1 MLSFFPFPY
10 PDELWYSVIARYH
23 THSGALSWQA
33 TMAALFGD
41 ARDTD
46 VGSFFPN
53 NSIHKILEQLP
64 PGFLSAQEAVLQHT
78 LLPFLMR
85 FQPQEK
91 KAAILEAF
99 LSGEDMRPR
108 YLRATRDIKPR
119 SLRYCPIC
127 LQEDTQTYG
136 EPYWHREH
144 QIGLMPLC
152 PRHRCRLRDKPIPNT
167 RPLGAQY
174 LPLDGQDGAEPD
186 DGALE
191 YEPALTGTLY
201 AYLTMPY
208 ELSPDREADNLART
222 MENAGLLSEG
232 SIRKQSFDTE
242 KLYAALVDK
251 YGQELVEHYFGDHIT
266 KAHALRLRHYLIY
279 SAEEYALLTV
289 MLGQGPEVLFS
300 QEQVPLTL
308 ETRMR
313 ELAASKI
320 IRSKDSIAKLL
331 GIRADRL
338 LPYAKRFGVS
348 PFWPQS
354 GAQKQ
359 AQERQTYTVTIHL
372 SPMERLE
379 LEVFMREQGMGAYSH
394 ALRYFLDTG
403 LRRWREGANHSGNT
417 LADLSQLYY
426 DRVHKQHEKL
436 KGGDKIW
443 TRNK

>member
-1 MLSFFPFPY
+1 MLSFFPSPY
-10 PDELWYSVIARYH
+10 PDELWYSVLARYH

-99 LSGEDMRPR
+99 LNGEDMRPR

-119 SLRYCPIC
+119 SMRYCPVC
-127 LQEDTQTYG
+127 VREDTQTYG

-174 LPLDGQDGAEPD
+174 LPLDGQDWAEPD
-186 DGALE
+186 YGALG
-191 YEPALTGTLY
+191 YETALTGTLY

-208 ELSPDREADNLART
+208 DLSPNREADNLARS
-222 MENAGLLSEG
+222 MENAGLLNED
-232 SIRKQSFDTE
+232 SIRKQAFNTE

-251 YGQELVEHYFGDHIT
+251 YGHELVEHYFGDHIT

-279 SAEEYALLTV
+279 SAEEYALLTT
-289 MLGQGPEVLFS
+289 MLGQGPELLFS
-300 QEQVPLTL
+300 QESVPLTL

-313 ELAASKI
+313 ELAASHV
-320 IRSKDSIAKLL
+320 IRDKASIAKLL

-338 LPYAKRFGVS
+338 LPYTRRFGIA

-354 GAQKQ
+354 GTVKE

-372 SPMERLE
+372 SQTDRAE
-379 LEVFMREQGMGAYSH
+379 LDAFMRDKGMGAYSH
-394 ALRYFLDTG
+394 ALRYFMEAG
-403 LRRWREGANHSGNT
+403 LRRWREDGKS
-417 LADLSQLYY
+417 
-426 DRVHKQHEKL
+426 
-436 KGGDKIW
+436 
-443 TRNK
+443 

>member
-41 ARDTD
+41 AHDTD

-53 NSIHKILEQLP
+53 NSIHQILEQLP
-64 PGFLSAQEAVLQHT
+64 PDFLSAQEVALQHT

-85 FQPQEK
+85 FQSQEK

-99 LSGEDMRPR
+99 LAGEDMRPR

-119 SLRYCPIC
+119 SMRYCPVC
-127 LQEDTQTYG
+127 VREDTQTYG

-174 LPLDGQDGAEPD
+174 LPLDGQDWAEPD
-186 DGALE
+186 YGALG
-191 YEPALTGTLY
+191 YETALTGTLY

-208 ELSPDREADNLART
+208 DLSPNREADNLARS
-222 MENAGLLSEG
+222 MENAGLLNED
-232 SIRKQSFDTE
+232 SIRKQAFNTE

-251 YGQELVEHYFGDHIT
+251 YGHELVEHYFGDHIT

-279 SAEEYALLTV
+279 SAEEYALLTT
-289 MLGQGPEVLFS
+289 MLGQGPELLFS
-300 QEQVPLTL
+300 QESVPLTL

-313 ELAASKI
+313 ELAASHV
-320 IRSKDSIAKLL
+320 IRDKASIAKLL

-338 LPYAKRFGVS
+338 LPYTRRFGIA

-354 GAQKQ
+354 GTVKE

-372 SPMERLE
+372 SQTDRAE
-379 LEVFMREQGMGAYSH
+379 LDAFMRDKGMGAYSH
-394 ALRYFLDTG
+394 ALRYFMEAG
-403 LRRWREGANHSGNT
+403 L
-417 LADLSQLYY
+417 
-426 DRVHKQHEKL
+426 HKWGQE
-436 KGGDKIW
+436 
-443 TRNK
+443 

>member
-1 MLSFFPFPY
+1 MLHYFPTPY

-53 NSIHKILEQLP
+53 NSIHQILEQLP
-64 PGFLSAQEAVLQHT
+64 PDFLSAQEVALQHT

-85 FQPQEK
+85 FQSQEK

-99 LSGEDMRPR
+99 LAGEDMRPR

-119 SLRYCPIC
+119 SMRYCPVC
-127 LQEDTQTYG
+127 VREDTQTYG

-174 LPLDGQDGAEPD
+174 LPLDGQDWAEPD
-186 DGALE
+186 YGALD
-191 YEPALTGTLY
+191 YEIALTGTLY

-208 ELSPDREADNLART
+208 DLSPNREADNLARAT
-222 MENAGLLSEG
+222 ENAGLLSED
-232 SIRKQSFDTE
+232 SIRKQAFDVD
-242 KLYAALVDK
+242 KLHTALTDK
-251 YGQELVEHYFGDHIT
+251 YGAELVKHYFGDHIT

-300 QEQVPLTL
+300 QEQVPLLL

-313 ELAASKI
+313 ELAASHV
-320 IRSKDSIAKLL
+320 IRDKASIAKLL

-338 LPYAKRFGVS
+338 LPYAKRFGIA

-359 AQERQTYTVTIHL
+359 EQERQTHTVTIHL
-372 SPMERLE
+372 SQMEREE
-379 LEVFMREQGMGAYSH
+379 LEVFMRAQGMGAYSH
-394 ALRYFLDTG
+394 ALRYFMEAG
-403 LRRWREGANHSGNT
+403 LHKWRKEGKS
-417 LADLSQLYY
+417 
-426 DRVHKQHEKL
+426 
-436 KGGDKIW
+436 
-443 TRNK
+443 

>member
-1 MLSFFPFPY
+1 MLSFFPSPY
-10 PDELWYSVIARYH
+10 PDELWYSVLARYH

-53 NSIHKILEQLP
+53 NSIHKILAQLP
-64 PGFLSAQEAVLQHT
+64 PGFLPAQEIALQHT
-78 LLPFLMR
+78 LLPFLLR
-85 FQPQEK
+85 FQPADR

-127 LQEDTQTYG
+127 VREDTQTYG

-152 PRHRCRLRDKPIPNT
+152 PRHHCRLLDKPIPNT

-174 LPLDGQDGAEPD
+174 LPLDGQDWAEPD
-186 DGALE
+186 YGALG
-191 YEPALTGTLY
+191 YETALTGTLY

-208 ELSPDREADNLART
+208 DLSPNREADNLARAT
-222 MENAGLLSEG
+222 ENAGLLSED
-232 SIRKQSFDTE
+232 SIRKQAFDVD
-242 KLYAALVDK
+242 KLHTALTDK
-251 YGQELVEHYFGDHIT
+251 YGAELVEHYFGTHIT

-289 MLGQGPEVLFS
+289 MLVQEPEVLFS
-300 QEQVPLTL
+300 PKQVPLTL

-313 ELAASKI
+313 ELAASHV
-320 IRSKDSIAKLL
+320 IRDKASIAKLL

-338 LPYAKRFGVS
+338 LPYTRRFGIA

-354 GAQKQ
+354 GTVKE

-372 SPMERLE
+372 SQTDRAE
-379 LEVFMREQGMGAYSH
+379 LDAFMRDKGMGAYSH
-394 ALRYFLDTG
+394 ALRYFMEAG
-403 LRRWREGANHSGNT
+403 L
-417 LADLSQLYY
+417 
-426 DRVHKQHEKL
+426 HKWGQE
-436 KGGDKIW
+436 
-443 TRNK
+443 

>member
-1 MLSFFPFPY
+1 MLSFFPSPY
-10 PDELWYSVIARYH
+10 PDELWYSVLARYH

-53 NSIHKILEQLP
+53 NSIHKILAQLP
-64 PGFLSAQEAVLQHT
+64 PGFLPAQEIALQHT
-78 LLPFLMR
+78 LLPFLLR
-85 FQPQEK
+85 FQPADR

-99 LSGEDMRPR
+99 LIGEDMRPR

-119 SLRYCPIC
+119 SMRYCPVC
-127 LQEDTQTYG
+127 VREDTQTYG

-174 LPLDGQDGAEPD
+174 LPLDGQDWAEPD
-186 DGALE
+186 YGALG
-191 YEPALTGTLY
+191 YETALTGTLY

-208 ELSPDREADNLART
+208 DLSPNREADNLARS
-222 MENAGLLSEG
+222 MENAGLLNED
-232 SIRKQSFDTE
+232 SIRKQAFNTE

-251 YGQELVEHYFGDHIT
+251 YGHELVEHYFGDHIT

-279 SAEEYALLTV
+279 SAEEYALLTT
-289 MLGQGPEVLFS
+289 MLGQGPELLFS
-300 QEQVPLTL
+300 QESVPLTL

-313 ELAASKI
+313 ELAASHV
-320 IRSKDSIAKLL
+320 IRDKASIAKLL

-338 LPYAKRFGVS
+338 LPYAKRFGVA

-354 GAQKQ
+354 GAAKE

-372 SPMERLE
+372 SQTDRAE
-379 LEVFMREQGMGAYSH
+379 LDAFMRDKGMGAYSH
-394 ALRYFLDTG
+394 ALRYFMEAG
-403 LRRWREGANHSGNT
+403 LRRWREDGKS
-417 LADLSQLYY
+417 
-426 DRVHKQHEKL
+426 
-436 KGGDKIW
+436 
-443 TRNK
+443 

>member
-1 MLSFFPFPY
+1 MLHYFPTPY

-33 TMAALFGD
+33 TMKALFGN
-41 ARDTD
+41 APDTD

-53 NSIHKILEQLP
+53 GSIHKILEQLP
-64 PGFLSAQEAVLQHT
+64 PGFLSAQEVALQHT

-85 FQPQEK
+85 FQPADRK
-91 KAAILEAF
+91 TAILEAF

-119 SLRYCPIC
+119 SMRYCPIC
-127 LQEDTQTYG
+127 VREDTQTYG

-174 LPLDGQDGAEPD
+174 LPLDGQDWAEPD
-186 DGALE
+186 YGALE
-191 YEPALTGTLY
+191 YETALTGTLY
-201 AYLTMPY
+201 AYLTMLY
-208 ELSPDREADNLART
+208 DLSPNREADNLARAT
-222 MENAGLLSEG
+222 ENAGLLSED
-232 SIRKQSFDTE
+232 SIRKQAFNTE

-251 YGQELVEHYFGDHIT
+251 YGHELVKHYFGDHIT
-266 KAHALRLRHYLIY
+266 KAHALRLRHYMIY

-300 QEQVPLTL
+300 QEQVPLLL

-313 ELAASKI
+313 ELAASHV
-320 IRSKDSIAKLL
+320 IRDKASIAKLL

-338 LPYAKRFGVS
+338 LPYAKRFGIA

-359 AQERQTYTVTIHL
+359 EQERQTHTVTIHL
-372 SPMERLE
+372 SQMEREE
-379 LEVFMREQGMGAYSH
+379 LEVFMRAQGMGAYSH
-394 ALRYFLDTG
+394 ALRYFMEAG
-403 LRRWREGANHSGNT
+403 LHKWRKEGKS
-417 LADLSQLYY
+417 
-426 DRVHKQHEKL
+426 
-436 KGGDKIW
+436 
-443 TRNK
+443 

>member
-1 MLSFFPFPY
+1 MLHYFPTPY

-33 TMAALFGD
+33 TMKALFGN

-64 PGFLSAQEAVLQHT
+64 PGFLSAQEIALQHT

-99 LSGEDMRPR
+99 LNGEDMRPR

-174 LPLDGQDGAEPD
+174 LPLDGQDGATPD
-186 DGALE
+186 YGALD
-191 YEPALTGTLY
+191 YESALTDALCT
-201 AYLTMPY
+201 YLTMPY
-208 ELSPDREADNLART
+208 DLSPNREADNLARD
-222 MENAGLLSEG
+222 MENAGLLSED
-232 SIRKQSFDTE
+232 SIRKQAFDVD
-242 KLYAALVDK
+242 KLHTALTDK
-251 YGQELVEHYFGDHIT
+251 YGAELVKHYFGDHIT

-279 SAEEYALLTV
+279 SAEEYALLTT
-289 MLGQGPEVLFS
+289 MLGQGPELLFS
-300 QEQVPLTL
+300 QESVPLTL

-313 ELAASKI
+313 ELAASHV
-320 IRSKDSIAKLL
+320 IRDKASIAKLL

-338 LPYAKRFGVS
+338 LPYTRRFGIA

-354 GAQKQ
+354 GTVKE

-372 SPMERLE
+372 SQTDRAE
-379 LEVFMREQGMGAYSH
+379 LDAFMRDKGMGAYSH
-394 ALRYFLDTG
+394 ALRYFMEAG
-403 LRRWREGANHSGNT
+403 L
-417 LADLSQLYY
+417 
-426 DRVHKQHEKL
+426 HKWGQE
-436 KGGDKIW
+436 
-443 TRNK
+443 

>member
-1 MLSFFPFPY
+1 MLSFFPTPY

-33 TMAALFGD
+33 TMAALFGN

-53 NSIHKILEQLP
+53 NSIHQILEQLP
-64 PGFLSAQEAVLQHT
+64 PDFLSAQEVALQHT

-85 FQPQEK
+85 FQPADRK
-91 KAAILEAF
+91 TAILEAF

-119 SLRYCPIC
+119 SMRYCPIC
-127 LQEDTQTYG
+127 VREDTQTYG

-174 LPLDGQDGAEPD
+174 LPLDGQDWAEPD
-186 DGALE
+186 YGALE
-191 YEPALTGTLY
+191 YETALTGTLY
-201 AYLTMPY
+201 AYLTMLY
-208 ELSPDREADNLART
+208 DLSPNREADNLARAT
-222 MENAGLLSEG
+222 ENAGLLSED
-232 SIRKQSFDTE
+232 SIRKQAFDVD
-242 KLYAALVDK
+242 KLHTALTDK
-251 YGQELVEHYFGDHIT
+251 YGAELVEHYFGTHIT

-313 ELAASKI
+313 ELAASHV
-320 IRSKDSIAKLL
+320 IRDKASIAKLL

-338 LPYAKRFGVS
+338 LPYTRRFGIA

-354 GAQKQ
+354 GTVKE

-372 SPMERLE
+372 SQTDRAE
-379 LEVFMREQGMGAYSH
+379 LDAFMRDKGMGAYSH
-394 ALRYFLDTG
+394 ALRYFMEAG
-403 LRRWREGANHSGNT
+403 L
-417 LADLSQLYY
+417 
-426 DRVHKQHEKL
+426 HKWGQE
-436 KGGDKIW
+436 
-443 TRNK
+443 

>member
-1 MLSFFPFPY
+1 MLSFFPSPY
-10 PDELWYSVIARYH
+10 PDELWYSVLARYH

-53 NSIHKILEQLP
+53 NSIHKILAQLP
-64 PGFLSAQEAVLQHT
+64 PGFFPAQEIALQHT

-85 FQPQEK
+85 FQPADR

-99 LSGEDMRPR
+99 LNGEDMRPR

-119 SLRYCPIC
+119 SMRYCPVC
-127 LQEDTQTYG
+127 VREDTQTYG

-152 PRHRCRLRDKPIPNT
+152 PRHRCRLLDKPLPNT

-174 LPLDGQDGAEPD
+174 LSLDGQDWAEPD
-186 DGALE
+186 YGAQD
-191 YEPALTGTLY
+191 YEIALTGTLY

-208 ELSPDREADNLART
+208 DLSPDQEADNLARA
-222 MENAGLLSEG
+222 MENAGLLSED
-232 SIRKQSFDTE
+232 SVRKQAFDTE
-242 KLYAALVDK
+242 KLYAALVNK
-251 YGQELVEHYFGDHIT
+251 YGAKLVEHYFGDHIT

-300 QEQVPLTL
+300 QEQVPLLL
-308 ETRMR
+308 EARMR
-313 ELAASKI
+313 ELAASHV
-320 IRSKDSIAKLL
+320 IRDKASIAKLL
-331 GIRADRL
+331 GIRANRL
-338 LPYAKRFGVS
+338 LPYAKRFGIA

-354 GAQKQ
+354 GAVKEE
-359 AQERQTYTVTIHL
+359 QERQTYTVTIHL
-372 SPMERLE
+372 SQTDRAE
-379 LEVFMREQGMGAYSH
+379 LEVFMRAQGMGAYSH
-394 ALRYFLDTG
+394 ALRYFMEVG
-403 LRRWREGANHSGNT
+403 LHRWRE
-417 LADLSQLYY
+417 
-426 DRVHKQHEKL
+426 E
-436 KGGDKIW
+436 
-443 TRNK
+443 

>member
-1 MLSFFPFPY
+1 MLSFFPSPY
-10 PDELWYSVIARYH
+10 PDELWYSVLARYH

-53 NSIHKILEQLP
+53 NSIHKILAQLP
-64 PGFLSAQEAVLQHT
+64 PGFLPAQEIALQHT
-78 LLPFLMR
+78 LLPFLLR
-85 FQPQEK
+85 FQPADR

-99 LSGEDMRPR
+99 LIGEDMRPR

-119 SLRYCPIC
+119 SMRYCPVC
-127 LQEDTQTYG
+127 VREDTQTYG

-174 LPLDGQDGAEPD
+174 LPLDGQDWAEPD
-186 DGALE
+186 YGALG
-191 YEPALTGTLY
+191 YETALTGTLY

-208 ELSPDREADNLART
+208 DLSPNREADNLARS
-222 MENAGLLSEG
+222 MENAGLLNED
-232 SIRKQSFDTE
+232 SIRKQAFNTE

-251 YGQELVEHYFGDHIT
+251 YGHELVEHYFGDHIT

-279 SAEEYALLTV
+279 SAEEYALLTT
-289 MLGQGPEVLFS
+289 MLGQGPELLFS
-300 QEQVPLTL
+300 QESVPLTL

-313 ELAASKI
+313 ELAASHV
-320 IRSKDSIAKLL
+320 IRDKASIAKLL

-338 LPYAKRFGVS
+338 LPYTRRFGIA

-354 GAQKQ
+354 GSQKQ
-359 AQERQTYTVTIHL
+359 VQERQTYTVTIHL
-372 SPMERLE
+372 SQTDRAE
-379 LEVFMREQGMGAYSH
+379 LDAFMRDKGMGAYSH
-394 ALRYFLDTG
+394 ALRYFMEAG
-403 LRRWREGANHSGNT
+403 LRRWREDGKS
-417 LADLSQLYY
+417 
-426 DRVHKQHEKL
+426 
-436 KGGDKIW
+436 
-443 TRNK
+443 

>member
-1 MLSFFPFPY
+1 MLSFFPSPY
-10 PDELWYSVIARYH
+10 PDELWYSVLARYH

-53 NSIHKILEQLP
+53 GSIHKILEQLP
-64 PGFLSAQEAVLQHT
+64 PGFLSAQEVALQHT

-85 FQPQEK
+85 FQPADR

-99 LSGEDMRPR
+99 LAGEDMRPR

-119 SLRYCPIC
+119 SLRYCPVC
-127 LQEDTQTYG
+127 VREDTQTYG

-152 PRHRCRLRDKPIPNT
+152 PRHHCRLLDKPIPNT

-174 LPLDGQDGAEPD
+174 LPLDGQDWAEPD
-186 DGALE
+186 YGALG
-191 YEPALTGTLY
+191 YETALTDTLY

-208 ELSPDREADNLART
+208 ELSPDREADNLARVT
-222 MENAGLLSEG
+222 ENAGLLNED
-232 SIRKQSFDTE
+232 SIRKQAFDVD

-251 YGQELVEHYFGDHIT
+251 YGQELVKHYFGDHIT

-300 QEQVPLTL
+300 QEQIPLTL

-320 IRSKDSIAKLL
+320 IRSKDGVAKLL
-331 GIRADRL
+331 GIRAERV
-338 LPYAKRFGVS
+338 LPYAKRFGVA

-359 AQERQTYTVTIHL
+359 AQERQIYTVTIHL
-372 SPMERLE
+372 SPMERVE
-379 LEVFMREQGMGAYSH
+379 LDAFMSEQGMGAYSH
-394 ALRYFLDTG
+394 ALRYFMEAG
-403 LRRWREGANHSGNT
+403 LHKWRKDG
-417 LADLSQLYY
+417 
-426 DRVHKQHEKL
+426 RP
-436 KGGDKIW
+436 
-443 TRNK
+443 

>member
-1 MLSFFPFPY
+1 MLHYFPTPY

-33 TMAALFGD
+33 TMEALFGD
-41 ARDTD
+41 VRDTD

-53 NSIHKILEQLP
+53 GSIHKILEQLP
-64 PGFLSAQEAVLQHT
+64 SGFLSAQEVALQHT

-85 FQPQEK
+85 FQPADR

-99 LSGEDMRPR
+99 LAGEDMRPR

-152 PRHRCRLRDKPIPNT
+152 PRHRCRLLDKPIPNT

-174 LPLDGQDGAEPD
+174 LPLDRQDGATPD
-186 DGALE
+186 YGALD

-201 AYLTMPY
+201 AYLAMPY
-208 ELSPDREADNLART
+208 NLSPDREADNLARA
-222 MENAGLLSEG
+222 MENAGLLSED
-232 SIRKQSFDTE
+232 SIRKQAFDVD
-242 KLYAALVDK
+242 KLHTALTDK
-251 YGQELVEHYFGDHIT
+251 YGTELVEHYFGTHIT

-313 ELAASKI
+313 GLAASHV
-320 IRSKDSIAKLL
+320 IRDKASIAKLL

-338 LPYAKRFGVS
+338 LPYAKRFGIA

-354 GAQKQ
+354 GAAKE
-359 AQERQTYTVTIHL
+359 AQERQIYTVTIHL
-372 SPMERLE
+372 SPMEREE
-379 LEVFMREQGMGAYSH
+379 LEVFMRAQGMGAYSH

-403 LRRWREGANHSGNT
+403 LRRWREDGKS
-417 LADLSQLYY
+417 
-426 DRVHKQHEKL
+426 
-436 KGGDKIW
+436 
-443 TRNK
+443 

>member
-1 MLSFFPFPY
+1 MLSFFPTPY

-33 TMAALFGD
+33 TMKALFGN

-64 PGFLSAQEAVLQHT
+64 PGFLSAQEIALQHT

-85 FQPQEK
+85 FQPADRK
-91 KAAILEAF
+91 TAILEAF

-119 SLRYCPIC
+119 SMRYCPIC
-127 LQEDTQTYG
+127 VREDTQTYG

-174 LPLDGQDGAEPD
+174 LPLDGQDWAEPD
-186 DGALE
+186 YGALE
-191 YEPALTGTLY
+191 YETALTGTLY
-201 AYLTMPY
+201 AYLTMLY
-208 ELSPDREADNLART
+208 DLSPNREADNLARAT
-222 MENAGLLSEG
+222 ENAGLLSED
-232 SIRKQSFDTE
+232 SIRKQAFDVD
-242 KLYAALVDK
+242 KLHTALTDK
-251 YGQELVEHYFGDHIT
+251 YGAELVEHYFGTHIT

-313 ELAASKI
+313 ELAASHV
-320 IRSKDSIAKLL
+320 IRDKASIAKLL

-338 LPYAKRFGVS
+338 LPYTRRFGIA

-354 GAQKQ
+354 GTVKE

-372 SPMERLE
+372 SQTDRAE
-379 LEVFMREQGMGAYSH
+379 LDAFMRDKGMGAYSH
-394 ALRYFLDTG
+394 ALRYFMEAG
-403 LRRWREGANHSGNT
+403 L
-417 LADLSQLYY
+417 
-426 DRVHKQHEKL
+426 HKWGQE
-436 KGGDKIW
+436 
-443 TRNK
+443 

>member
-1 MLSFFPFPY
+1 MLHYFPTPY

-33 TMAALFGD
+33 TMKALFGN
-41 ARDTD
+41 APDTD

-53 NSIHKILEQLP
+53 GSIHKILEQLP
-64 PGFLSAQEAVLQHT
+64 PGFLSAQEVALQHT

-85 FQPQEK
+85 FQPADRK
-91 KAAILEAF
+91 TAILEAF

-119 SLRYCPIC
+119 SMRYCPIC
-127 LQEDTQTYG
+127 VREDTQTYG

-174 LPLDGQDGAEPD
+174 LPLDGQDWAEPD
-186 DGALE
+186 YGALE
-191 YEPALTGTLY
+191 YETALTGTLY
-201 AYLTMPY
+201 AYLTMLY
-208 ELSPDREADNLART
+208 DLSPNREADNLARAT
-222 MENAGLLSEG
+222 ENAGLLSED
-232 SIRKQSFDTE
+232 SIRKQAFDVD
-242 KLYAALVDK
+242 KLHTALTDK
-251 YGQELVEHYFGDHIT
+251 YGAELVEHYFGTHIT

-313 ELAASKI
+313 ELAASHV
-320 IRSKDSIAKLL
+320 IRDKASIAKLL

-338 LPYAKRFGVS
+338 LPYTRRFGIA

-354 GAQKQ
+354 GAAKE

-372 SPMERLE
+372 SQTDRAE
-379 LEVFMREQGMGAYSH
+379 LDAFMRDKGMGAYSH
-394 ALRYFLDTG
+394 ALRYFMEAG
-403 LRRWREGANHSGNT
+403 L
-417 LADLSQLYY
+417 
-426 DRVHKQHEKL
+426 HKWGQE
-436 KGGDKIW
+436 
-443 TRNK
+443 

>member
-1 MLSFFPFPY
+1 MLSFFPSPY
-10 PDELWYSVIARYH
+10 PDELWYSVLARYH

-53 NSIHKILEQLP
+53 GSIHKILEQLP
-64 PGFLSAQEAVLQHT
+64 PGFLSAQEVALQHT

-85 FQPQEK
+85 FQPADR

-99 LSGEDMRPR
+99 LAGEDMRPR

-119 SLRYCPIC
+119 SLRYCPVC
-127 LQEDTQTYG
+127 VREDTQTYG

-152 PRHRCRLRDKPIPNT
+152 PRHHCRLLDKPIPNT

-174 LPLDGQDGAEPD
+174 LPLDGQDWAEPD
-186 DGALE
+186 YGALG
-191 YEPALTGTLY
+191 YETALTDTLY

-208 ELSPDREADNLART
+208 ELSPDREADNLARVT
-222 MENAGLLSEG
+222 ENAGLLNED
-232 SIRKQSFDTE
+232 SIRKQAFDVD

-251 YGQELVEHYFGDHIT
+251 YGQELVKHYFGDHIT

-300 QEQVPLTL
+300 QEQIPLTL

-320 IRSKDSIAKLL
+320 IRSKDGVAKLL
-331 GIRADRL
+331 GIRADRV
-338 LPYAKRFGVS
+338 LPYAKRFGVA
-348 PFWPQS
+348 PF
-354 GAQKQ
+354 
-359 AQERQTYTVTIHL
+359 
-372 SPMERLE
+372 
-379 LEVFMREQGMGAYSH
+379 
-394 ALRYFLDTG
+394 
-403 LRRWREGANHSGNT
+403 
-417 LADLSQLYY
+417 
-426 DRVHKQHEKL
+426 
-436 KGGDKIW
+436 
-443 TRNK
+443 

>member
-1 MLSFFPFPY
+1 MLSFFQTPY

-33 TMAALFGD
+33 TMKALFGN
-41 ARDTD
+41 APDTD

-64 PGFLSAQEAVLQHT
+64 PGFLSAQEAALQHT

-174 LPLDGQDGAEPD
+174 LSLDGQDWAEPD
-186 DGALE
+186 YGALG
-191 YEPALTGTLY
+191 YETALTGTLY
-201 AYLTMPY
+201 AYLTMLY
-208 ELSPDREADNLART
+208 DLSPNREADNLARA
-222 MENAGLLSEG
+222 MENAGLLSED
-232 SIRKQSFDTE
+232 SIRKQAFDVD
-242 KLYAALVDK
+242 KLHTALTDK
-251 YGQELVEHYFGDHIT
+251 YGAELVKHYFGDHIT

-300 QEQVPLTL
+300 QEQVPLLL

-313 ELAASKI
+313 ELAASHV
-320 IRSKDSIAKLL
+320 IRDKASIAKLL

-338 LPYAKRFGVS
+338 LPYAKRFGVA

-359 AQERQTYTVTIHL
+359 EQERQTHTVTIHL
-372 SPMERLE
+372 SQMEREE
-379 LEVFMREQGMGAYSH
+379 LEVFMRAQGMGAYSH
-394 ALRYFLDTG
+394 ALRYFMEAG
-403 LRRWREGANHSGNT
+403 LHKWRKEGKS
-417 LADLSQLYY
+417 
-426 DRVHKQHEKL
+426 
-436 KGGDKIW
+436 
-443 TRNK
+443 

>member
-1 MLSFFPFPY
+1 MLSFFPTPY

-53 NSIHKILEQLP
+53 NSIHKILAQLP
-64 PGFLSAQEAVLQHT
+64 PGFFPAQEIALQHT

-85 FQPQEK
+85 FQPADR

-99 LSGEDMRPR
+99 LNGEDMRPR

-119 SLRYCPIC
+119 SMRYCPVC
-127 LQEDTQTYG
+127 VREDTQTYG

-152 PRHRCRLRDKPIPNT
+152 PRHYCRLLDKPIPNT

-174 LPLDGQDGAEPD
+174 LPLDGQDWAEPD
-186 DGALE
+186 YGALE

-201 AYLTMPY
+201 AYLTMLY
-208 ELSPDREADNLART
+208 DLSPNREADNLARVT
-222 MENAGLLSEG
+222 ENAGLLNED
-232 SIRKQSFDTE
+232 SIRKQAFDVD
-242 KLYAALVDK
+242 KLHTALTDK
-251 YGQELVEHYFGDHIT
+251 YGAELVEHYFGDHIT

-279 SAEEYALLTV
+279 SAEEYALLTT
-289 MLGQGPEVLFS
+289 MLGQGPELLFS
-300 QEQVPLTL
+300 QESVPLTL

-313 ELAASKI
+313 ELAASHV
-320 IRSKDSIAKLL
+320 IRDKASIAKLL

-338 LPYAKRFGVS
+338 LPYTRRFGIA

-354 GAQKQ
+354 GTVKE

-372 SPMERLE
+372 SQTDRAE
-379 LEVFMREQGMGAYSH
+379 LDAFMRDKGMGAYSH
-394 ALRYFLDTG
+394 ALRYFMEAG
-403 LRRWREGANHSGNT
+403 LRRWREDGKS
-417 LADLSQLYY
+417 
-426 DRVHKQHEKL
+426 
-436 KGGDKIW
+436 
-443 TRNK
+443 